1 MPPLPVCA
9 QGDAVRSVDGAVR
22 SGGAAARSQ
31 VTQTAPGV
39 THGSL
44 RRARGTWNNRS
55 MPCDLSFDDPASDV
69 LLDAATGVRRSI
81 LPGGVR
87 LLTQTDRS
95 VRSATIGLWL
105 PVGSRDETAAHA
117 GSTHVLEHLL
127 FKGTAR
133 RSAMDIAAAFDEVGG
148 DSNAV
153 TAKEHTLYYGR
164 VRSADVPMAVDV
176 LTDMITASALS
187 EESLLTEREV
197 ILEELAMAEDDPN
210 DVGYETFLADVLG
223 PDSAIG
229 RPVGGSA
236 ETVTAL
242 GIEDVRAHFREH
254 YRPENLVVTAV
265 GDVEHGELARLLQDG
280 LRRGGWRLED
290 GALPRRRPLLE
301 MPQQAGANAVA
312 DVAALT
318 PHRLVRPA
326 EQNHIYLGGPGIT
339 ALSEDRHA
347 LSVLMSVLGGGMSSR
362 LFQNIREQRGL
373 AYSVYSFSGGYRDAG
388 LFGLYAAC
396 RPGRTDQVVQL
407 LAEEMARMGSD
418 GIDEQ
423 ELARAKGQITGS
435 FALGLEDT
443 SSRMGR
449 LGTIEL
455 VHGRYTSVDET
466 LERIGRVGVEDVRTL
481 AARFAESFSTRV
493 EVGPES

>member
-1 MPPLPVCA
+1 MPL
-9 QGDAVRSVDGAVR
+9 
-22 SGGAAARSQ
+22 
-31 VTQTAPGV
+31 
-39 THGSL
+39 
-44 RRARGTWNNRS
+44 
-55 MPCDLSFDDPASDV
+55 DLSYDDPASDV
-69 LLDAATGVRRSI
+69 LLDSATGVRRSI

-105 PVGSRDETAAHA
+105 PVGSRDETPAHA

-127 FKGTAR
+127 FKGTRR
-133 RSAMDIAAAFDEVGG
+133 RSAMDIATAFDEVGG
-148 DSNAV
+148 DSNAL

-164 VRSADVPMAVDV
+164 VRSADIPMAVDV
-176 LTDMITASALS
+176 LTDMITASLLEQDALA
-187 EESLLTEREV
+187 TEREV

-223 PDSAIG
+223 PDTPLG
-229 RPVGGSA
+229 RPVGGTV
-236 ETVTAL
+236 ETVSAL
-242 GIEDVRAHFREH
+242 SIEDVRDHFTEH
-254 YRPENLVVTAV
+254 YRPDNLVVTAV
-265 GDVEHGELARLLQDG
+265 GDIDHDELAGLLQAG
-280 LRRGGWRLED
+280 LRRGGWTLED
-290 GALPRRRPLLE
+290 GAAPSRRLRTGGA
-301 MPQQAGANAVA
+301 AGG
-312 DVAALT
+312 AAEGSAEVSGLV
-318 PHRLVRPA
+318 PHRLQRPA
-326 EQNHIYLGGPGIT
+326 EQNHIYLGGRGLT

-373 AYSVYSFSGGYRDAG
+373 AYSVYSFSAGYRDAG

-396 RPGRTDQVVQL
+396 RPTRTAQVVEL
-407 LAEEMARMGSD
+407 LAEELTRMGTS

-466 LERIGRVGVEDVRTL
+466 LERIGRIGVDDVRDL
-481 AARFAESFSTRV
+481 AARLSGGFSTRV

>member
-1 MPPLPVCA
+1 MPF
-9 QGDAVRSVDGAVR
+9 
-22 SGGAAARSQ
+22 
-31 VTQTAPGV
+31 
-39 THGSL
+39 
-44 RRARGTWNNRS
+44 
-55 MPCDLSFDDPASDV
+55 DLSYDDPSSDV
-69 LLDAATGVRRSI
+69 LLDPATGVRRSI

-105 PVGSRDETAAHA
+105 PVGSRDETPAHA

-127 FKGTAR
+127 FKGTRR
-133 RSAMDIAAAFDEVGG
+133 RSAMDIATAFDEVGG
-148 DSNAV
+148 DSNAI

-164 VRSADVPMAVDV
+164 VRSSDVPMAVDV
-176 LTDMITASALS
+176 LTDMITG
-187 EESLLTEREV
+187 SLLEEDALATEREV

-223 PDSAIG
+223 PDTPLG
-229 RPVGGSA
+229 RPVGG
-236 ETVTAL
+236 TVGSVSAL
-242 GIEDVRAHFREH
+242 GIQDVRDHFIEH
-254 YRPENLVVTAV
+254 YRPDNLVVTAV
-265 GDVEHGELARLLQDG
+265 GDIDHDQLAGLLQAG
-280 LRRGGWRLED
+280 LRRGGWTLEEGAAPTRRLRSEGPPD
-290 GALPRRRPLLE
+290 AAG
-301 MPQQAGANAVA
+301 QAAV
-312 DVAALT
+312 DVASLT
-318 PHRLVRPA
+318 PHRLLRPA
-326 EQNHIYLGGPGIT
+326 EQNHIYLGGRGLT

-362 LFQNIREQRGL
+362 LFQNIREERGL
-373 AYSVYSFSGGYRDAG
+373 AYSVYSFSAGYRDDG
-388 LFGLYAAC
+388 LFGLYGAC
-396 RPGRTDQVVQL
+396 RPSRTAQVVEL
-407 LAEEMARMGSD
+407 LAEELERMGTS
-418 GIDEQ
+418 GIDAL

-466 LERIGRVGVEDVRTL
+466 LERIGRVGVEDVRGL
-481 AARFAESFSTRV
+481 AARLSGAFSTRV

>member
-1 MPPLPVCA
+1 MTH
-9 QGDAVRSVDGAVR
+9 RSVPV
-22 SGGAAARSQ
+22 
-31 VTQTAPGV
+31 VL
-39 THGSL
+39 GS
-44 RRARGTWNNRS
+44 WNNRV
-55 MPCDLSFDDPASDV
+55 MPFDLAFDDPASDE

-127 FKGTAR
+127 FKGTHR

-148 DSNAV
+148 DSNAI

-176 LTDMITASALS
+176 LTDMITASVLS
-187 EESLLTEREV
+187 EDALVTEREV

-223 PDSAIG
+223 PDTAIG

-236 ETVTAL
+236 ESVTAL
-242 GIEDVRAHFREH
+242 SIEDVRDHFAEH

-265 GDVEHGELARLLQDG
+265 GDIEHDELAALLQDG
-280 LRRGGWRLED
+280 LRRGGWTLEA
-290 GALPRRRPLLE
+290 GALPLRRPRQEAADQL
-301 MPQQAGANAVA
+301 GANAA
-312 DVAALT
+312 AQVAALT
-318 PHRLVRPA
+318 PHRLIRPA
-326 EQNHIYLGGPGIT
+326 EQNHIYLGGQGLT

-347 LSVLMSVLGGGMSSR
+347 LSILMSVLGGGMSSR

-373 AYSVYSFSGGYRDAG
+373 AYSVYSFSAGYRDAG

-396 RPGRTDQVVQL
+396 RPGRTDQVVEL
-407 LAEEMARMGSD
+407 LAQELARMGSE
-418 GIDEQ
+418 GIDEL

-466 LERIGRVGVEDVRTL
+466 LARIGQVGLAEVRDL
-481 AARFAESFSTRV
+481 AARFSESFSTRV
-493 EVGPES
+493 EVGPQS